1 MIGMAIANSP
11 LVKTAFFASDANL
24 GRVLSAIGNS
34 QVNNLDLNK
43 IDIYINEILFA
54 KAGAIS
60 DSFDEIKISSEMKKN
75 EINLHIILGR
85 GTEEAKVWTTD
96 LSHKYIEIN
105 SEYRT

>member
-34 QVNNLDLNK
+34 QVNDLDLNK

-60 DSFDEIKISSEMKKN
+60 DSFDEIKISSEMKKD
-75 EINLHIILGR
+75 EISLHISSWKR
-85 GTEEAKVWTTD
+85 
-96 LSHKYIEIN
+96 
-105 SEYRT
+105 YRRSYDMDY

>member
-1 MIGMAIANSP
+1 
-11 LVKTAFFASDANL
+11 
-24 GRVLSAIGNS
+24 
-34 QVNNLDLNK
+34 VNDLDLNK

-60 DSFDEIKISSEMKKN
+60 DSFDEIKISSEMKKD
-75 EINLHIILGR
+75 EISLHIMLGR
-85 GTEEAKVWTTD
+85 GTEEATIWTTD